1 MHSFPHGPGGH
12 HHNTTIL
19 NTVLDFDS
27 ITASPNDSLS
37 VYVITRTYKYTSI
50 DIWEGPSVVEECV
63 SVFLVGAVRMHVCVL
78 YVCGM
83 CVVYVC
89 CVHVCMDA
97 GRFFVS
103 DF

>member
-1 MHSFPHGPGGH
+1 MHSFPHGPGDH

-37 VYVITRTYKYTSI
+37 VYVITRTYKYTSY
-50 DIWEGPSVVEECV
+50 DMQGPSVVEECV
-63 SVFLVGAVRMHVCVL
+63 SVFLVGAVRMHVCVMV
-78 YVCGM
+78 VCVL
-83 CVVYVC
+83 CVC